1 MGSTSH
7 NWTKLR
13 WALIPFAAAALTLA
27 VLHRAH
33 PVQADQAPPPTIKT
47 LKLGEARPGTLYSMT
62 LAVKDPTQLQ
72 GANAVLA
79 TIKDAQGVIDSKWL
93 HTADLDFYLTLR
105 PRAAGPVTVTLSSTT
120 PAPEITT
127 TLHKILQA
135 PALPTETPGAI
146 AAAPN
151 NTWQTAQ
158 PIEFGQTIYGS
169 DDERPYAPSRNEDG
183 YAAMVK
189 GFQWFKFTFKEPK
202 PRLVYFTL
210 NVTDRDVP
218 LDVDIFEPGKDDVI
232 PYNKG
237 EFVYQVEA
245 TQNYPGLYKFRTRIL
260 EPNHDYYIR
269 VAGNHPA
276 YQLHT
281 SDFPI
286 PPYTDPH
293 QAVRAGMDFLVNMGD
308 SWLSNT
314 PRRGAVALR
323 TTMQHSETQLCI
335 ACHPAQFTTRGYLTA
350 VHNGYAPTQRPQLE
364 FLADRLYNN
373 ARPLYGEP
381 NTNWVRVIYTARTVS
396 SRLPLLVNQFEQNVT
411 HDKPRP
417 NFAIPYAEYLKIHYK
432 GLKEMPGDE
441 ADGCEPDVSPFEIAT
456 QSWQTFDMVYKQT
469 KDEQWRAERDHV
481 ETLALSDAP
490 KNMID
495 LNWKIMLLATIDR
508 AKYQSQLDQLIAQLY
523 EYETPQG
530 AWPYPFDKKAK
541 TADFIS
547 YNAVLA
553 VAMAG
558 RRPET
563 DDHLAVAVKAMLA
576 AQRQE
581 GSWEGDP
588 VYQGFNTPFR
598 ATQFAVMALSTLYP
612 GTTQAKNW
620 DAAYPAPPTRLA
632 KKNLP
637 LLLSQLDQYWDPAPG
652 PVLKQIREVLLKSDQ
667 PLAREAAA
675 RAIGHMADPGSLPAL
690 MQALG
695 DQTKMV
701 QTSAAYAVR
710 MILSRRQDVAPEGRK
725 LLIAALASP
734 TPRTRWG
741 AARVFNQHFRDL
753 TGDKDLLAALERTVN
768 DPVPFVRFEAASGL
782 WRWYYWQVNQPEM
795 RRTTLETLAT
805 RMNVETDAM
814 VRRGLEESIY
824 DLLDE
829 NTGYLTAWVRASAE
843 DDDKKRIGN
852 GYESVV
858 RDQAQVLAKVLR
870 EGTPSGREGILN
882 ALWDFHIRHYALP
895 PLKENTV
902 SIGLPAVLTKYVSGV
917 PDLHRPGYEYPP
929 YREAV
934 DFKYDVHNG
943 FFQTRIGNDSD
954 LIHFFKSSGPELEE
968 ALLAC
973 LKDANDTMKIEV
985 LKAGSTLSGA
995 ADERFTLAALTLSED
1010 SSPEV
1015 RQTVRYVYEEEQ
1027 RGALNLDPP
1036 PAAQEDVSS
1045 RPKRSEVEGPAVP
1058 PTTRADISWWLAV
1071 SERTKLL
1078 LSSTTRSVP
1087 QVSLLRPGIPATDP
1101 EGEHQLSTL
1110 SSRAEPRDLQ
1120 FYFTSNNAIAS
1131 PPQKELSS
1139 RPERTQISYL
1149 ATFPTATYVPFLQRK
1164 PQEAGQS
1171 HQASLEIWG
1180 SEAEG
1185 LAVPAPDP
1193 RLVTKIVEIL
1203 QHGNPDSQ
1211 AVVFPMLATLPN
1223 ESPWTTQPEVLSALR
1238 TLLEQQPR
1246 PANYAQVLNAA
1257 SSFKTLMRETNLQQQ
1272 VLEGL
1277 NDPNPEVQRAAIRV
1291 SLEHFLADPQTEPL
1305 VKTSFAHLDP
1315 SATSILLEE
1324 VGDPKFM
1331 NRHAGVSGGAISQD
1345 QAYFLNKN
1353 LVAIKRPTDLL
1364 DNPLV
1369 LSTVLASLHN
1379 PDNNVRA
1386 AGLDTLRK
1394 VKGVE
1399 QRPEFHAAMEQL
1411 QNDNNPRL
1419 KLIAASVLQGKKL
1432 SEALKDVQPGSVLDF
1447 NYFVAKIEPILATQG
1462 ADGKA
1467 CVFCHASHVIFK
1479 LRPPNDQGVFSD
1491 QDSEDNYKYAMHV
1504 VDINDPTKSLILIKP
1519 TRPTDSAG
1527 NVGDYLATHN
1537 GGQRWHGN
1545 EQSWQYRTILEWI
1558 RGGRLETAVVAK

>member
-1 MGSTSH
+1 MGKPAH
-7 NWTKLR
+7 LR
-13 WALIPFAAAALTLA
+13 WALIPLSVALTVVA
-27 VLHRAH
+27 LHKTH
-33 PVQADQAPPPTIKT
+33 PVQADQAPPPTQKT
-47 LKLGEARPGTLYSMT
+47 LKLGDAQPGTFYAMT
-62 LAVKDPTQLQ
+62 VAVKDPAKLQ
-72 GANAVLA
+72 GADAVLA
-79 TIKDAQGVIDSKWL
+79 TVKDGQGVIDSKWL

-105 PRAAGPVTVTLSSTT
+105 PRAAGPITVTLSSANR
-120 PAPEITT
+120 APEITT
-127 TLHKILQA
+127 SLKKILQA
-135 PALPTETPGAI
+135 PTLPAENPGVI

-151 NTWQTAQ
+151 GTWQTAQ
-158 PIEFGQTIYGS
+158 PFEFGQTIYGA
-169 DDERPYAPSRNEDG
+169 DDERPYAPARNEDG
-183 YAAMVK
+183 YAAMLK

-218 LDVDIFEPGKDDVI
+218 LDVEIFQPGKDDVV

-269 VAGNHPA
+269 IAGNHPA

-281 SDFPI
+281 SNFPV
-286 PPYTDPH
+286 PPYADPH

-335 ACHPAQFTTRGYLTA
+335 ACHPAQFTVRGYMTA

-396 SRLPLLVNQFEQNVT
+396 SRIPLLVDQYEQNIT

-417 NFAIPYAEYLKIHYK
+417 NFSIPYANYLKIHYK
-432 GLKEMPGDE
+432 NLKEMPGDE

-456 QSWQTFDMVYKQT
+456 QSWQTFDMLYKQT
-469 KDEQWRAERDHV
+469 KDQQWINERDHV
-481 ETLALSDAP
+481 KSLALAYEP

-495 LNWKIMLLATIDR
+495 LNWKIMLLATIDKT
-508 AKYQSQLDQLIAQLY
+508 KYQTQLDQLITQLY

-530 AWPYPFDKKAK
+530 GWPYPFDKKAK

-563 DDHLAVAVKAMLA
+563 DEHLAVAVKAMMA

-612 GTTQAKNW
+612 GTTEAKNW
-620 DAAYPAPPTRLA
+620 DAAYPAPPTKLA
-632 KKNLP
+632 KNNLP
-637 LLLSQLDQYWDPAPG
+637 LLLSQLDQYWDPAPEA
-652 PVLKQIREVLLKSDQ
+652 VLKQIREVLVKSDQ

-675 RAIGHMADPGSLPAL
+675 RAIGHMADAGSLPAL

-701 QTSAAYAVR
+701 QSSAAYAVR
-710 MILSRRQDVAPEGRK
+710 MILSRRQDSAPEGRK

-734 TPRTRWG
+734 NPRERWG

-753 TGDKDLLAALERTVN
+753 TGDPALLAALEKAVD

-782 WRWYYWQVNQPEM
+782 WRWYYWQIDQPDM

-814 VRRGLEESIY
+814 VRRGLQESIY

-843 DDDKKRIGN
+843 DADRKRIGD

-858 RDQAQVLAKVLR
+858 HDQAQVLAKVLR
-870 EGTPSGREGILN
+870 EGTPLGREGILN

-985 LKAGSTLSGA
+985 LKAGSALSGA
-995 ADERFTLAALTLSED
+995 ADERFTLAALILSQD
-1010 SSPEV
+1010 PNPEV
-1015 RQTVRYVYEEEQ
+1015 RQTVRYVYEDGQ

-1036 PAAQEDVSS
+1036 PALSQQGEGKEPAFPSTNALSFLSS
-1045 RPKRSEVEGPAVP
+1045 RLPRPAVGAKPSDLQFRLISSNSEGSPLTAAVAEGPAVP
-1058 PTTRADISWWLAV
+1058 
-1071 SERTKLL
+1071 
-1078 LSSTTRSVP
+1078 
-1087 QVSLLRPGIPATDP
+1087 AT
-1101 EGEHQLSTL
+1101 
-1110 SSRAEPRDLQ
+1110 
-1120 FYFTSNNAIAS
+1120 
-1131 PPQKELSS
+1131 PP
-1139 RPERTQISYL
+1139 
-1149 ATFPTATYVPFLQRK
+1149 
-1164 PQEAGQS
+1164 
-1171 HQASLEIWG
+1171 
-1180 SEAEG
+1180 
-1185 LAVPAPDP
+1185 PDP
-1193 RLVTKIVEIL
+1193 QLVSTIVEIL
-1203 QHGNPDSQ
+1203 NHGNPDSQ
-1211 AVVFPMLATLPN
+1211 AVVLPMLAALPSD
-1223 ESPWTTQPEVLSALR
+1223 SPWTTQPEVLTALR

-1246 PANYAQVLNAA
+1246 PANYAAVLNAA
-1257 SSFKTLMRETNLQQQ
+1257 SSFKTLMRDTTLQQQ
-1272 VLEGL
+1272 MLSGL
-1277 NDPNPEVQRAAIRV
+1277 NDPNTEVQRAAIRV
-1291 SLEHFLADPQTEPL
+1291 SLEHFLLDPQTTTL
-1305 VKTSFAHLDP
+1305 VQTSFAHLDP

-1353 LVAIKRPTDLL
+1353 LVAIKRPADLL

-1369 LSTVLASLHN
+1369 LTTVLNSLHN

-1399 QRPEFHAAMEQL
+1399 QRPEFRAAMEQL

-1504 VDINDPTKSLILIKP
+1504 VDINDPTKSLMLIKP

-1545 EQSWQYRTILEWI
+1545 EESWQYHTILEWI
-1558 RGGRLETAVVAK
+1558 RGGRLETAAAAK

>member
-1 MGSTSH
+1 MAGADWARVRWGFVGLLVALVGLGS
-7 NWTKLR
+7 
-13 WALIPFAAAALTLA
+13 
-27 VLHRAH
+27 VLYVERSVHAG
-33 PVQADQAPPPTIKT
+33 QTPPPVVKEI
-47 LKLGEARPGTLYSMT
+47 KLGSARPGTMYALT
-62 LAVKDPTQLQ
+62 VAVKDPARMQ
-72 GANAVLA
+72 GSDSVLA
-79 TIKDAQGVIDSKWL
+79 TVKDAQGVVESKWL

-105 PRAAGPVTVTLSSTT
+105 PRAAGPVTVSLASTG
-120 PAPEITT
+120 PAPEISTS
-127 TLHKILQA
+127 LRKILAA
-135 PALPTETPGAI
+135 PTLVTDGVPAGVI

-151 NTWQTAQ
+151 GTWQTAQ
-158 PIEFGQTIYGS
+158 PFEFGQTIYGS
-169 DDERPYAPSRNEDG
+169 DDERPYAPARNEDG

-189 GFQWFKFTFKEPK
+189 GFQWFKFTFKGEK

-218 LDVDIFEPGKDDVI
+218 LDVDIFQLGKGDVV
-232 PYNKG
+232 PFNTG

-260 EPNHDYYIR
+260 QPGQEYYVR

-276 YQLHT
+276 FQLHT
-281 SDFPI
+281 SEFPV
-286 PPYTDPH
+286 PPYSDPH
-293 QAVRAGMDFLVNMGD
+293 LAVRAGMDFLVNMGD

-350 VHNGYAPTQRPQLE
+350 VHNGYAPKQRAQLD
-364 FLADRLYNN
+364 FLMDRIYNN
-373 ARPLYGEP
+373 ARPLYGET

-396 SRLPLLVNQFEQNVT
+396 SRLPLITNQFEENVT
-411 HDKPRP
+411 HDPPRAKF
-417 NFAIPYAEYLKIHYK
+417 NVPYAEYLKIHYK
-432 GLKEMPGDE
+432 GVTVMPGDE

-469 KDEQWRAERDHV
+469 HDPQWLAERDHV
-481 ETLALSDAP
+481 ERLAVAYVP

-495 LNWKIMLLATIDR
+495 LNWKIMLMVAIDR
-508 AKYQSQLDQLIAQLY
+508 AKYSAQIDQLISQLY

-530 AWPYPFDKKAK
+530 GWPYPFDKKAK
-541 TADFIS
+541 TADFVS
-547 YNAVLA
+547 YNSVLA
-553 VAMAG
+553 VAQAG
-558 RRPET
+558 RRPES
-563 DDHLAVAVKAMLA
+563 DEHLSLAVKAMLA

-612 GTTQAKNW
+612 GSTEAKNW
-620 DAAYPAPPTRLA
+620 DAGFPAPPTKLA
-632 KKNLP
+632 KNNLP
-637 LLLSQLDQYWDPAPG
+637 LLLSQLDQYWDLAPE
-652 PVLKQIREVLLKSDQ
+652 PVLKQIREVLVKSDQ

-675 RAIGHMADPGSLPAL
+675 RALGHMADPGSLPVL

-695 DQTKMV
+695 DPTKMV
-701 QTSAAYAVR
+701 QVSAAYAVR
-710 MILSRRQDVAPEGRK
+710 MVLSRRQEAAPAGRT
-725 LLIAALASP
+725 LLIAALESP
-734 TPRTRWG
+734 NPRTRWG

-753 TGDKDLLAALERTVN
+753 TGDKDLLAALERDVN
-768 DPVPFVRFEAASGL
+768 DPVPFVRFEAAAGL
-782 WRWYYWQVNQPEM
+782 WRWYYWQVDQPEM
-795 RRTTLETLAT
+795 RRSTLETLAT

-829 NTGYLTAWVRASAE
+829 NTGYLTAWVRASGQ
-843 DDDKKRIGN
+843 DVDRKRIGD
-852 GYESVV
+852 GYEAVV
-858 RDQAQVLAKVLR
+858 HDQAQVLAKVLR
-870 EGTPSGREGILN
+870 EGTPLGREGILN

-917 PDLHRPGYEYPP
+917 PDLHRPGYEYSP

-934 DFKYDVHNG
+934 DFRYDVHNG

-995 ADERFTLAALTLSED
+995 GDERFTLAALNLSED
-1010 SSPEV
+1010 PSVDV
-1015 RQTVRYVYEEEQ
+1015 RQTVRYVYEDGQ
-1027 RGALNLDPP
+1027 RGVLSLDAPAP
-1036 PAAQEDVSS
+1036 NTPAAADPHLVS
-1045 RPKRSEVEGPAVP
+1045 KV
-1058 PTTRADISWWLAV
+1058 
-1071 SERTKLL
+1071 
-1078 LSSTTRSVP
+1078 
-1087 QVSLLRPGIPATDP
+1087 
-1101 EGEHQLSTL
+1101 
-1110 SSRAEPRDLQ
+1110 
-1120 FYFTSNNAIAS
+1120 
-1131 PPQKELSS
+1131 
-1139 RPERTQISYL
+1139 
-1149 ATFPTATYVPFLQRK
+1149 
-1164 PQEAGQS
+1164 
-1171 HQASLEIWG
+1171 
-1180 SEAEG
+1180 
-1185 LAVPAPDP
+1185 
-1193 RLVTKIVEIL
+1193 VEIL
-1203 QHGNPDSQ
+1203 KDGNADSQ
-1211 AVVFPMLATLPN
+1211 AVVLPLLAALPSD
-1223 ESPWTTQPEVLSALR
+1223 SPWTTQPEVIGGVR

-1257 SSFKTLMRETNLQQQ
+1257 SSFKSLMREPALQQQ
-1272 VLEGL
+1272 VLAGL
-1277 NDPNPEVQRAAIRV
+1277 NDPNPEVQRAAVRV
-1291 SLEHFLADPQTEPL
+1291 SLEHFLGDPQTLPL
-1305 VKTSFAHLDP
+1305 VKTAFGEMNA
-1315 SATSILLEE
+1315 SATKILLEE

-1353 LVAIKRPTDLL
+1353 IVAMKLPADLL
-1364 DNPLV
+1364 ANPLV

-1394 VKGVE
+1394 VKDVE
-1399 QRPEFHAAMEQL
+1399 RRPEFRAAMEQL
-1411 QNDNNPRL
+1411 QNDSNPRL
-1419 KLIAASVLQGKKL
+1419 KLIATSVLQGKKL
-1432 SEALKDVQPGSVLDF
+1432 NDALKDVQPGSVLDF

-1479 LRPPNDQGVFSD
+1479 LHPPNDQGVFSD

-1504 VDINDPTKSLILIKP
+1504 VDINDPTKSLMLIKP

-1545 EQSWQYRTILEWI
+1545 EDSWQYRTILEWI
-1558 RGGRLETAVVAK
+1558 RGGRLETAAVAK

>member
-1 MGSTSH
+1 MGATAR
-7 NWTKLR
+7 NWAKWYWGLIPLSAL
-13 WALIPFAAAALTLA
+13 ALIIGSI
-27 VLHRAH
+27 LHAGRA
-33 PVQADQAPPPTIKT
+33 VQANQAPPPIVKEI
-47 LKLGEARPGTLYSMT
+47 KLGTARPGTLYSFT
-62 LAVKDPTQLQ
+62 LAVKDPAQVQ
-72 GANAVLA
+72 GSDAVLA
-79 TIKDAQGVIDSKWL
+79 TVKDAQGVIDSKWL

-105 PRAAGPVTVTLSSTT
+105 PRAAGPVTVSLSSTT
-120 PAPEITT
+120 PAPEMTT
-127 TLHKILQA
+127 SLRKILEA
-135 PALPTETPGAI
+135 PVLKTEDGLTPGLI

-151 NTWQTAQ
+151 GTWQTAQ
-158 PIEFGQTIYGS
+158 PFEFGQTIYGS
-169 DDERPYAPSRNEDG
+169 DDERPYAPSRSEDG
-183 YAAMVK
+183 YAAMLK
-189 GFQWFKFTFKEPK
+189 GFQWFKFTFKEAK

-218 LDVDIFEPGKDDVI
+218 LDVDIFQLGKDDVV
-232 PYNKG
+232 PFNTG

-260 EPNHDYYIR
+260 EPGQEYYVR

-286 PPYTDPH
+286 PPYSDPH
-293 QAVRAGMDFLVNMGD
+293 LAVRAGMDFLVNMGD

-314 PRRGAVALR
+314 PRRGSVSLR

-350 VHNGYAPTQRPQLE
+350 VKNGYAPRQRAQLE
-364 FLADRLYNN
+364 FLMDRLYNN
-373 ARPLYGEP
+373 TRPLYGEP
-381 NTNWVRVIYTARTVS
+381 NTNWVRVIYTARTVA
-396 SRLPLLVNQFEQNVT
+396 SRLPLITNQFEQNVT
-411 HDKPRP
+411 HDPPREK
-417 NFAIPYAEYLKIHYK
+417 FDKPYAEYLKIHYK
-432 GLKEMPGDE
+432 GLKTMPGDE

-456 QSWQTFDMVYKQT
+456 QSWQTFDMIYKQT
-469 KDEQWRAERDHV
+469 KDPQWLSERNHV
-481 ETLALSDAP
+481 ETLALGYEP

-495 LNWKIMLLATIDR
+495 LNWKIILLSTIDR
-508 AKYQSQLDQLIAQLY
+508 AKYQTQIDPLITQLY

-530 AWPYPFDKKAK
+530 GWPYPFDKKAK

-563 DDHLAVAVKAMLA
+563 DEHLAIAVKAMMA

-612 GTTQAKNW
+612 GTTEAKNW
-620 DAAYPAPPTRLA
+620 DAGFPTPPTKLA
-632 KKNLP
+632 KNNLP
-637 LLLSQLDQYWDPAPG
+637 LLLTQLDQFWDLAPE
-652 PVLKQIREVLLKSDQ
+652 PVLKQIREVLIKSDQ

-675 RAIGHMADPGSLPAL
+675 RALGHMADPGSLPVL

-695 DQTKMV
+695 DPTKMT
-701 QTSAAYAVR
+701 QSSAAYAVR
-710 MILSRRQDVAPEGRK
+710 MILSRRQDAAPAGRT
-725 LLIAALASP
+725 LLVAALGSP
-734 TPRTRWG
+734 NARVRWG

-753 TGDKDLLAALERTVN
+753 TGDKELLAALEKDVN

-782 WRWYYWQVNQPEM
+782 WRWYYWQVDQPEM
-795 RRTTLETLAT
+795 RNSTLETLAT

-843 DDDKKRIGN
+843 DADKNAIGA
-852 GYESVV
+852 GYEAVV
-858 RDQAQVLAKVLR
+858 HDQAQVLAKVLR
-870 EGTPSGREGILN
+870 TATPLGREGILN
-882 ALWDFHIRHYALP
+882 ALWDFHVRHYALP
-895 PLKENTV
+895 TLKENTV

-943 FFQTRIGNDSD
+943 FFQTRVGNDSD
-954 LIHFFKSSGPELEE
+954 LIHFFKSSGPELQE

-995 ADERFTLAALTLSED
+995 GDERFTLAALSLSED
-1010 SSPEV
+1010 PNLEV
-1015 RQTVRYVYEEEQ
+1015 RQTVRYVYEDGQ
-1027 RGALNLDPP
+1027 RGVLNLDAPESHTP
-1036 PAAQEDVSS
+1036 
-1045 RPKRSEVEGPAVP
+1045 VP
-1058 PTTRADISWWLAV
+1058 PDPHLV
-1071 SERTKLL
+1071 SK
-1078 LSSTTRSVP
+1078 V
-1087 QVSLLRPGIPATDP
+1087 
-1101 EGEHQLSTL
+1101 
-1110 SSRAEPRDLQ
+1110 
-1120 FYFTSNNAIAS
+1120 
-1131 PPQKELSS
+1131 
-1139 RPERTQISYL
+1139 
-1149 ATFPTATYVPFLQRK
+1149 
-1164 PQEAGQS
+1164 
-1171 HQASLEIWG
+1171 
-1180 SEAEG
+1180 
-1185 LAVPAPDP
+1185 
-1193 RLVTKIVEIL
+1193 VEIL
-1203 QHGNPDSQ
+1203 KNGNPDSQ
-1211 AVVFPMLATLPN
+1211 AVVLPLLAALPSD
-1223 ESPWTTQPEVLSALR
+1223 SPWAQNPEVLGGLR
-1238 TLLEQQPR
+1238 ALLEEQPR

-1257 SSFKTLMRETNLQQQ
+1257 SSFKALMRETDLQQQ
-1272 VLEGL
+1272 VLAGL
-1277 NDPNPEVQRAAIRV
+1277 NDPNPEVQRAAVRV
-1291 SLEHFLADPQTEPL
+1291 SLEHFLGDPSMEPM
-1305 VKTSFAHLDP
+1305 VKTAFAHLNP
-1315 SATSILLEE
+1315 SGMGVFLEE

-1345 QAYFLNKN
+1345 QGYFLNKN

-1369 LSTVLASLHN
+1369 LSTVLASLQN

-1411 QNDNNPRL
+1411 QNDANPRL
-1419 KLIAASVLQGKKL
+1419 KLIAVSVLQGNKL

-1462 ADGKA
+1462 PDGKA

-1479 LRPPNDQGVFSD
+1479 LRPPNDQGVYSD

-1504 VDINDPTKSLILIKP
+1504 VDINDPTKSLMLIKP

-1545 EQSWQYRTILEWI
+1545 EDSWQYRTILEWI
-1558 RGGRLETAVVAK
+1558 RGGRLETAAVTK